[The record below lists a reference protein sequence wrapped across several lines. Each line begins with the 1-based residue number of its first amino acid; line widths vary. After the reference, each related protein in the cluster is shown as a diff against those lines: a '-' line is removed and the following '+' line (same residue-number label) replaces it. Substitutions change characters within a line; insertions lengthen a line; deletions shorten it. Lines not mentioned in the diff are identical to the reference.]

1 MRYLNFVLHIR
12 NVIDTFFFQYKLSGT
27 FFIRSQLWWNWPI
40 CMQEIQ
46 NLQIVH
52 VTRFWAGIPRFWSCG
67 NQFWWI
73 ANNHGLGAW
82 ENSGQN
88 GKRPLTKRRRKEE
101 EGEIYLHI
109 LSPKSLKTRE
119 GIIFHFFLRKDVEK
133 RRRGNPLSPA
143 DILYGQ
149 LLLKLWH
156 AIFPLVWTPT
166 NPTINWTGLVK

>member
-1 MRYLNFVLHIR
+1 MSLMR
-12 NVIDTFFFQYKLSGT
+12 FFQCKLSGT

-40 CMQEIQ
+40 CMKEIQ

-67 NQFWWI
+67 NQFWWS

-101 EGEIYLHI
+101 EGEICLHI

-119 GIIFHFFLRKDVEK
+119 GRIFIFFTERGRKEEK
-133 RRRGNPLSPA
+133 RESFISSWHPLRTVAFEIVTCHLSTR
-143 DILYGQ
+143 LN
-149 LLLKLWH
+149 LHKSHNKLD
-156 AIFPLVWTPT
+156 
-166 NPTINWTGLVK
+166 WTGQINQTWCEYRPR